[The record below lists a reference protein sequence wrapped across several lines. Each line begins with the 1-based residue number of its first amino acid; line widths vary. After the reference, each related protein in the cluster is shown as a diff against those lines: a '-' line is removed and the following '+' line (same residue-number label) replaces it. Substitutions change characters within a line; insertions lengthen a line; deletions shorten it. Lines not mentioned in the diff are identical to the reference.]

1 MFNFLHTFLPNPI
14 LVSFGPITIYWY
26 GLFVVSGIIA
36 AFYIILKLA
45 EYYNLEKNTIVD
57 IGFWIVLWGI
67 IGARLYHV
75 GLEFSYYHANPI
87 NILKIWNGGLAIHGA
102 IIVGALT
109 GFYLVK
115 KHDISFW
122 KLSAICVPGLALG
135 QAIGRWGNYFNQEL
149 YGLPTGLPWG
159 IPIDAINKMPEYY
172 NYAFFHPTFLYESIG
187 NIIIFL
193 ILISL
198 QAWMINQQKQSDFYL
213 ILCVTLYLMLYSCL
227 RFSTEFLRI
236 DFTPTL
242 LGLRF
247 PQLMSLVLFLVSA
260 IFMGLKVKKL
270 RKSNPL
276 KNI

>member
-1 MFNFLHTFLPNPI
+1 MFNFLHTFLPHPI

-45 EYYNLEKNTIVD
+45 EYYDLEKNTIVD

-115 KHDISFW
+115 KHEISFW
-122 KLSAICVPGLALG
+122 KLAAICAPGLALG

-198 QAWMINQQKQSDFYL
+198 QAWMINRQKQSDFYL

-260 IFMGLKVKKL
+260 IFLGLKVKKL
-270 RKSNPL
+270 RKMNPL

>member
-1 MFNFLHTFLPNPI
+1 MFNFLHTFSPNPI
-14 LVSFGPITIYWY
+14 LISFGPITVYWY

-45 EYYNLEKNTIVD
+45 EYYDLEKNTIVD

-67 IGARLYHV
+67 VGARLYHV
-75 GLEFSYYHANPI
+75 GLEFSYYYAHPI
-87 NILKIWNGGLAIHGA
+87 NIFKIWNGGLAIHGA
-102 IIVGALT
+102 IIAGALT

-115 KHDISFW
+115 KHEISFW
-122 KLSAICVPGLALG
+122 KLASICVPGIALG

-159 IPIDAINKMPEYY
+159 IPIDPINKMPEYY
-172 NYAFFHPTFLYESIG
+172 NYAFFHPTFIYESIG
-187 NIIIFL
+187 NIFIFI

-198 QAWMINQQKQSDFYL
+198 QAWMINRKKQSDFYL
-213 ILCVTLYLMLYSCL
+213 ILSISLYLMLYSVL

-242 LGLRF
+242 LALRF
-247 PQLMSLVLFLVSA
+247 PQLMSIILFLVSA
-260 IFMGLKVKKL
+260 LFLAYTWKKQ
-270 RKSNPL
+270 K
-276 KNI
+276 K